1 MQQALRPYVTA
12 GVALV
17 GAGLIAITPMAPRL
31 PDTFT
36 VQDIKLV
43 SGEDTLPDLAAP
55 WIDVFNTASE
65 NASTLASNFAL
76 APAVGLQQE
85 LVNLSDQFQQ
95 LLQRPDEQH
104 PRQRGSGD
112 ADEPG

>member
-1 MQQALRPYVTA
+1 MQQALRPYATA

-55 WIDVFNTASE
+55 WIDLFNTASE
-65 NASTLASNFAL
+65 NATTLLNTFST
-76 APAVGLQQE
+76 P
-85 LVNLSDQFQQ
+85 
-95 LLQRPDEQH
+95 PT
-104 PRQRGSGD
+104 SGCSR
-112 ADEPG
+112 